1 MSVLAELREQGRGVA
16 GALLVLGVSFAY
28 TIEAWHL
35 AVEISTVHLVG
46 FVVVGLALVVP
57 VTRAVGF
64 REEDTDDPDA
74 PGRSPVWVE
83 FAEVV
88 FQGLFAGYGMLFLL
102 GILELRLPLSTIIRT
117 GLIQVVPLAFG
128 AALANELLS
137 GDHDEIPEVSFPQS
151 LGVFATGAVFLA
163 APIAPTDEVGI
174 LAIETG
180 WVRLGAVLVVTLLMT
195 YLVLYQLEFRGQS
208 ARLNDASGWWQLGQA
223 CMVYAVGLA
232 VAVGLLLA
240 IGDAAGD
247 PFPIWVQKSILLGF
261 PAAVGTSA
269 ARVVVG

>member
-1 MSVLAELREQGRGVA
+1 MSVFAELREQGRGVA

-28 TIEAWHL
+28 TIEVWHL

-64 REEDTDDPDA
+64 REGDGEGPGTPD
-74 PGRSPVWVE
+74 RSPVWVE

-88 FQGLFAGYGMLFLL
+88 FQGLFAGYGMLLLL
-102 GILELRLPLSTIIRT
+102 GVLDLRLPVSTVVRA
-117 GLIQVVPLAFG
+117 GLVQVVPLAFG

-137 GDHDEIPEVSFPQS
+137 GEQDEIPEASFPRS

-163 APIAPTDEVGI
+163 APIAPTEEVGV
-174 LAIETG
+174 LALEAG
-180 WVRLGAVLVVTLLMT
+180 WLRLGAVLLVSLLMT
-195 YLVLYQLEFRGQS
+195 YLVLYELEFRGQS
-208 ARLNDASGWWQLGQA
+208 ARLNDGSWWWQLGQA

-240 IGDAAGD
+240 IGDVNGD
-247 PFPIWVQKSILLGF
+247 PFPIWVQKSIVLGF